1 LEDTE
6 RRAKMPRILIVTDS
20 SEAPS
25 EVVYTEQVVPAHLQS
40 EHSGR
45 LLVERLAWAV
55 EDARRTERDRL
66 DTRMRSRR
74 VDQTVTEGEQRWIR
88 T

>member
-1 LEDTE
+1 
-6 RRAKMPRILIVTDS
+6 MPRILIVTDS
-20 SEAPS
+20 SEDAG
-25 EVVYTEQVVPAHLQS
+25 EVVYAEQVVPAHLQS

-55 EDARRTERDRL
+55 DDARRAERRRAEHPRGE
-66 DTRMRSRR
+66 TRKPVQKVSPIATNKERA
-74 VDQTVTEGEQRWIR
+74 WIP

>member
-1 LEDTE
+1 
-6 RRAKMPRILIVTDS
+6 MPRILIVTD
-20 SEAPS
+20 AGDAA
-25 EVVYTEQVVPAHLQS
+25 EVVYSEKLVPAHLQS

-55 EDARRTERDRL
+55 EDARRAERKRSE
-66 DTRMRSRR
+66 TRKAPRR
-74 VDQTVTEGEQRWIR
+74 VDLAVQKEEQAWIR

>member
-1 LEDTE
+1 
-6 RRAKMPRILIVTDS
+6 MPRILIVTDS
-20 SEAPS
+20 SEDAG
-25 EVVYTEQVVPAHLQS
+25 EVVYAEQVVPAHLQT

-55 EDARRTERDRL
+55 EDARRAERKRVDS
-66 DTRMRSRR
+66 RMRSRR
-74 VDQTVTEGEQRWIR
+74 VDQTDSQEERKWIR

>member
-1 LEDTE
+1 
-6 RRAKMPRILIVTDS
+6 MPRILIVTDS
-20 SEAPS
+20 TEDAS
-25 EVVYTEQVVPAHLQS
+25 EVVYAEQVVPAHLQS

-55 EDARRTERDRL
+55 EDAGRAERHRV

-74 VDQTVTEGEQRWIR
+74 VDPTASHAEQRRIPR
-88 T
+88 

>member
-1 LEDTE
+1 
-6 RRAKMPRILIVTDS
+6 MPRIMIVTDS
-20 SEAPS
+20 TEGAG
-25 EVVYTEQVVPAHLQS
+25 EVVYAEQVVPAHLQS

-55 EDARRTERDRL
+55 EDARRAERHQVDRS
-66 DTRMRSRR
+66 MRRHR
-74 VDQTVTEGEQRWIR
+74 VDQTGPEEERKWIP

>member
-1 LEDTE
+1 
-6 RRAKMPRILIVTDS
+6 MPRILIVTDS
-20 SEAPS
+20 SGGAG
-25 EVVYTEQVVPAHLQS
+25 EVVYAEQVVPAHLQS

-55 EDARRTERDRL
+55 EDARRAERKQGE
-66 DTRMRSRR
+66 TRVRGRK
-74 VDQTVTEGEQRWIR
+74 VDLTVSQKEQKWIR

>member
-1 LEDTE
+1 
-6 RRAKMPRILIVTDS
+6 MPRILIVTDS
-20 SEAPS
+20 ADSG
-25 EVVYTEQVVPAHLQS
+25 EVVYAEQVVPAHLQS

-55 EDARRTERDRL
+55 EDARRAERNRV
-66 DTRMRSRR
+66 DTRTPSRR
-74 VDQTVTEGEQRWIR
+74 VDETDTQKGERWIP

>member
-1 LEDTE
+1 
-6 RRAKMPRILIVTDS
+6 MPRILIVTDS
-20 SEAPS
+20 GEDAA
-25 EVVYTEQVVPAHLQS
+25 EVVYAEQVVPAHLQT

-55 EDARRTERDRL
+55 EDARRAERSQVDS
-66 DTRMRSRR
+66 RMRSRR
-74 VDQTVTEGEQRWIR
+74 AEASSQKEEQRWIR

>member
-1 LEDTE
+1 
-6 RRAKMPRILIVTDS
+6 MPRILIVTDS
-20 SEAPS
+20 SEAPG
-25 EVVYTEQVVPAHLQS
+25 EVVYAEQVVPAHLQT

-45 LLVERLAWAV
+45 LLIERLAWAV
-55 EDARRTERDRL
+55 EDARRAERDRL

-74 VDQTVTEGEQRWIR
+74 VDQTATEEEQRWIR

>member
-1 LEDTE
+1 
-6 RRAKMPRILIVTDS
+6 MPRILIVTDS
-20 SEAPS
+20 TEDAG
-25 EVVYTEQVVPAHLQS
+25 EVVYAEQVVPAHLQS

-55 EDARRTERDRL
+55 DDARQAERIQV

-74 VDQTVTEGEQRWIR
+74 VDSTGSQKEQRWIP

>member
-1 LEDTE
+1 
-6 RRAKMPRILIVTDS
+6 MPRILIVTDS
-20 SEAPS
+20 SEAPG
-25 EVVYTEQVVPAHLQS
+25 EVVYAEQVVPAHLQT

-45 LLVERLAWAV
+45 CLIERLAWAV

-74 VDQTVTEGEQRWIR
+74 VDQMATEGEQQRWIR
-88 T
+88 M